1 MELDRTRGLLKVK
14 FRDLILTEDTEIN
27 DDLKTLM
34 NESNM
39 EIAKKHTNKDFTY
52 DISFRKLERPT
63 KQEFYREYKK
73 FDEETVVYYAVNNYK
88 MSREEILAFK
98 NRFYRRYRRMDM
110 GKLEELF
117 KNEIISKMYNKYS
130 PFIKQDYVEKF
141 KKNIKS
147 KLLTFMA
154 RKVSQRDL
162 VLFRRAL
169 NRDILI
175 IEIIYFVDDEIK
187 LSIELVPRFN
197 PRVVLDAER
206 RRTRR
211 TRRSRT
217 NRTNLD
223 QFMIYE
229 QAAED
234 VNRELNRQLEQL
246 GNPDLSDDFPPLGV
260 SVVPDVNDRIEQ
272 IVQTQQVTES
282 GNNLNQSEREELD
295 RRLSELTDGE
305 PSVNDPDNDVIANLD
320 RRLRALTDSEPLAS
334 NPSNEV
340 MADLD
345 RRLEAMRTQ
354 LQADEQ
360 ERRQRQQQQED
371 NYVDDLE
378 TRFNALVD
386 QMSTDSDLRNE
397 LEQLTN
403 QNGGAI
409 QSKML
414 HSLSDDS
421 SDDELPQLS
430 SDAESDDIDY
440 DDVVMDRAIAMRPTM
455 RATAMRRSDL
465 YDLKGD
471 ELAYLLNSI
480 KLNNG
485 CNDVINF
492 CRTSKQ
498 LSGECLN
505 IEEIRVNIYLPCL
518 AETMIININKYDI
531 YPEEINRKEL
541 LDREKRLNG
550 TIEEF
555 INRNLNCSPRLKAQ
569 LLYVINESLKQV
581 PYFTH
586 NLSQIP
592 ISFLIFMI
600 TSVKDILSTNDESIF
615 DTYRK
620 KIKKKTKPLLE
631 YQLANFEQLTSMGV
645 TKEEIYMCFIEYLR
659 LLLNYSIIDLY

>member
-27 DDLKTLM
+27 DNLKALM

-39 EIAKKHTNKDFTY
+39 EIAKKYTNKDFTY
-52 DISFRKLERPT
+52 DMSFRKLVRPT

-73 FDEETVVYYAVNNYK
+73 FDEGTIVYYAVNNYK
-88 MSREEILAFK
+88 MSREELSAFK
-98 NRFYRRYRRMDM
+98 NRFYRRYRRMNMD
-110 GKLEELF
+110 KLGELF

-130 PFIKQDYVEKF
+130 PLIKQDYVEKF

-175 IEIIYFVDDEIK
+175 IEIIYFVDDEIR

-197 PRVVLDAER
+197 PRVVLDEER
-206 RRTRR
+206 RR

-223 QFMIYE
+223 EFMIYD
-229 QAAED
+229 QATED
-234 VNRELNRQLEQL
+234 VNRELNRQLEQF
-246 GNPDLSDDFPPLGV
+246 GNPDLSDHFPPLDI
-260 SVVPDVNDRIEQ
+260 SVAPDVNRRLDEIS
-272 IVQTQQVTES
+272 QTQQVTES
-282 GNNLNQSEREELD
+282 RNNLNQREREELD
-295 RRLSELTDGE
+295 RRLSELTDSE
-305 PSVNDPDNDVIANLD
+305 PSANNPDNEVMADLD
-320 RRLRALTDSEPLAS
+320 RRMRSLTDSEPLAS

-340 MADLD
+340 MTELD
-345 RRLEAMRTQ
+345 RRLEAMRPR
-354 LQADEQ
+354 LQADEP
-360 ERRQRQQQQED
+360 EQRQQQQQD

-378 TRFNALVD
+378 NRFNALVD

-397 LEQLTN
+397 LEQLIN

-414 HSLSDDS
+414 HSLSDD
-421 SDDELPQLS
+421 ELPQLS
-430 SDAESDDIDY
+430 SDAESDDIDS
-440 DDVVMDRAIAMRPTM
+440 DDVVMHKATSMRPTSS
-455 RATAMRRSDL
+455 REITTRPTTNRRSDL
-465 YDLKGD
+465 YNLKGD

-505 IEEIRVNIYLPCL
+505 IEEIRDNIYLPCL

-531 YPEEINRKEL
+531 YPEEINRKQL
-541 LDREKRLNG
+541 LDRENRVNG
-550 TIEEF
+550 TIEEY
-555 INRNLNCSPRLKAQ
+555 INRNLNCSQRLKTQ
-569 LLYVINESLKQV
+569 LLHVINESLKQV
-581 PYFTH
+581 PYFVH
-586 NLSQIP
+586 DLSQIP
-592 ISFLIFMI
+592 ISLIFMI
-600 TSVKDILSTNDESIF
+600 TSVKDILSTEDESIF

-631 YQLANFEQLTSMGV
+631 YQLAHFEQLTSMGV
-645 TKEEIYMCFIEYLR
+645 KKEEIYMCFIEYLR